1 MLAAGI
7 CRPQAVLLGRNG
19 SLPMRSILFVAG
31 TVLGLAITAL
41 WIAFLAFEFFKL
53 LASLF

>member
-1 MLAAGI
+1 MLAAGS
-7 CRPQAVLLGRNG
+7 CRTQAVLLGRNG
-19 SLPMRSILFVAG
+19 LLRMRSILFVAG
-31 TVLGLAITAL
+31 IALGMAITAL